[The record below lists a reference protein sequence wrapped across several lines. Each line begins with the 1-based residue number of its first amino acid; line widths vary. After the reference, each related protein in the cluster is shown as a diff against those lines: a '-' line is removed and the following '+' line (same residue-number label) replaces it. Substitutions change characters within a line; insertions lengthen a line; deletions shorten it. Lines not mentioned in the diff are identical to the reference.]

1 MLSEHHLKTERT
13 ARYYTL
19 GEAVSAPTDVW
30 LVLHGYGQLAER
42 FLQRFT
48 PLDDGRTLVVAPEGL
63 SRFYVDAI
71 TEHRK
76 VGASWMTR
84 EDRLNEIEDCVA
96 YLDAVHDA
104 VVRAS
109 GAADA
114 KLTVLGFSQGAATA
128 ARWAAAGHARVDRL
142 ILWAGVLPPE
152 LAAADGLSR
161 LRAMRLVLVL
171 GERDPLAQPEALA
184 PQRAALERAGV
195 PHEILSFDG
204 GHEIDDATL
213 RRVAGR

>member
-1 MLSEHHLKTERT
+1 MPHEHHLKILRS

-19 GEAVSAPTDVW
+19 GDAGSAPADIW
-30 LVLHGYGQLAER
+30 IVLHGYGQLAER

-84 EDRLNEIEDCVA
+84 GDRLNEIED
-96 YLDAVHDA
+96 YLGFLDAIHDEI
-104 VVRAS
+104 VGRVDRGRAS
-109 GAADA
+109 
-114 KLTVLGFSQGAATA
+114 LTVLGFSQGAATA
-128 ARWAAAGHARVDRL
+128 ARWAAAGHGRVDRL
-142 ILWAGVLPPE
+142 VLWAGVLPPE
-152 LAAADGLSR
+152 LAAPDEASR
-161 LRAMRLVLVL
+161 LRATRLALVL
-171 GERDPLAQPEALA
+171 GDRDPLAQPEALA

-195 PHEILSFDG
+195 PYEIHSFDG
-204 GHEIDDATL
+204 GHEIDEATL
-213 RRVAGR
+213 RRLAGR

>member
-1 MLSEHHLKTERT
+1 MPTLHHLKTLRS

-19 GEAVSAPTDVW
+19 GESVRAPSSLW

-42 FLQRFT
+42 FLAKLAA
-48 PLDDGRTLVVAPEGL
+48 LDDGSRLIVAPEGL

-84 EDRLNEIEDCVA
+84 EDRLNEIEDYVA

-128 ARWAAAGHARVDRL
+128 ARWAAAGHGRVDRL

-152 LAAADGLSR
+152 LTAPDAASR
-161 LRAMRLVLVL
+161 LRATRLALVL
-171 GERDPLAQPEALA
+171 GDRDPLSQSEPLA

-195 PHEILSFDG
+195 PYEILSFEG
-204 GHEIDDATL
+204 GHEIDGAML
-213 RRVAGR
+213 RRLAAS